1 MNKNEALMVRPVRR
15 NREEVA
21 QLVAEFEA
29 SQLSRSEFSRQRGI
43 AVTTLDYY
51 RLRMRQQSSEAGKRR
66 LVEIKLSGKGKGSV
80 GGRAGLMVV
89 LSGGRRIEVE
99 AGFDST
105 TLEQLVSVLDRR

>member
-1 MNKNEALMVRPVRR
+1 MNKNEALIVGPVRR
-15 NREEVA
+15 SREEVA

-29 SQLSRSEFSRQRGI
+29 SKLSRREFSRQRGI

-51 RLRMRQQSSEAGKRR
+51 RLRMRQQRMEPGKRR
-66 LVEIKLSGKGKGSV
+66 LVEVKLSSKGSV
-80 GGRAGLMVV
+80 GGRVGLTVV

-99 AGFDST
+99 AGFDSA

>member
-1 MNKNEALMVRPVRR
+1 MNKNEVLMVRPVRR
-15 NREEVA
+15 SREEVA

-29 SQLSRSEFSRQRGI
+29 SELSRREFSRQRGI

-51 RLRMRQQSSEAGKRR
+51 RQRMRQQRVEPGKRR
-66 LVEIKLSGKGKGSV
+66 WVEVKLSGKGSV
-80 GGRAGLMVV
+80 GGGTGLTVV

-99 AGFDST
+99 AGFDTT